1 MLKYLLLQEHNYNFL
16 LKNSLNINNEEIDA
30 KPTDFTYAVFH
41 QPNPKFPLEIA
52 KRLGFTKQQL
62 EIGLLNPEIGNPY
75 SASSPLG
82 LIATLDVAK
91 PGDKIL
97 LASFGSGAGS
107 DAFSFIVEDNILNK
121 RKNIISLRE
130 QIDDNLEINYSTY
143 TKLRGI
149 LNQ

>member
-1 MLKYLLLQEHNYNFL
+1 M
-16 LKNSLNINNEEIDA
+16 
-30 KPTDFTYAVFH
+30 
-41 QPNPKFPLEIA
+41 
-52 KRLGFTKQQL
+52 
-62 EIGLLNPEIGNPY
+62 LNPEIGNPY

-107 DAFSFIVEDNILNK
+107 DAFSIIVEDNILNK
-121 RKNIISLRE
+121 RKNIVPLRQ
-130 QIDDNLEINYSTY
+130 QIDDNIEINYSTY

-149 LNQ
+149 LNK